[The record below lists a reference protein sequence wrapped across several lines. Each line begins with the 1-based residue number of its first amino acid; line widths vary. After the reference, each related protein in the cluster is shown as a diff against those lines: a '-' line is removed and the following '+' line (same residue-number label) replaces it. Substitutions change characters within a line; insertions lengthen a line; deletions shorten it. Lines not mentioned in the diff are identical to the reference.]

1 MNAQPLS
8 TQAANALMRSRGGGV
23 WTGLVRGTGVA
34 GLAGL
39 VVIAAWPTA
48 TPFVGF
54 TLFTIWVNS
63 PVGMVLP
70 AMYEPVLI
78 MFGSVYP
85 PVAVAALGVIGTLY
99 VEYLNYRVHDKVLSH
114 EKLTGFR
121 EKAVVIAVR
130 RLFTSAP
137 FLAVW
142 LCSVSPLPYWPVRI
156 LSPLAGYPVRRHL
169 TATALGKIPRLWFFA
184 AIGASWQISGD
195 ILLAV
200 WIIGLVVGL
209 GLVLRGRMS
218 AIAAT
223 RVQSLT
229 NAG

>member
-1 MNAQPLS
+1 MKAHLIS
-8 TQAANALMRSRGGGV
+8 ARVANAMTRSRGGGV

-39 VVIAAWPTA
+39 VVTAAWPTT

-54 TLFTIWVNS
+54 MLFTIWVNS

-85 PVAVAALGVIGTLY
+85 PVAVAALGVVGTLY

-114 EKLTGFR
+114 ERLTGFR
-121 EKAVVIAVR
+121 EKAVVMAVR
-130 RLFTSAP
+130 RLFGRAP

-142 LCSVSPLPYWPVRI
+142 LCSVSPLPYWLVRI
-156 LSPLAGYPVRRHL
+156 LSPLAGYPVSRHL
-169 TATALGKIPRLWFFA
+169 AATALGRMPRLWFFA

-195 ILLAV
+195 ILLAI
-200 WIIGLVVGL
+200 WIIGLVLGAGL
-209 GLVLRGRMS
+209 ALRGRLTMS
-218 AIAAT
+218 GAK

-229 NAG
+229 SAG